1 MFPGTATKSVKRANN
16 RRVAFEYLEVRSFG
30 FFLLWKSYPPGLGG
44 GFQFIGVLVGLITI
58 VFSRVD

>member
-1 MFPGTATKSVKRANN
+1 MFPGTATERIKRAND

-30 FFLLWKSYPPGLGG
+30 FLLLWKRYPPGLGG
-44 GFQFIGVLVGLITI
+44 GFQFISVLVGLITV